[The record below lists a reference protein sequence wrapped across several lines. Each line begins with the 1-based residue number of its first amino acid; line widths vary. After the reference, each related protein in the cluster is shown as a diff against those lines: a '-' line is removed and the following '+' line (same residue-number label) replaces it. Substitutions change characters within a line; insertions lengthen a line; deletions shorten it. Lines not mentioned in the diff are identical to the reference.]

1 MEEMRPPEEELIPD
15 PEHGEETAEPS
26 PVTHHILP
34 KKVYKGMWGTVEIV
48 TVGLSL
54 LLLTVA
60 VGGYLFF
67 TMPATRELQSNRE
80 SRDALE
86 KELADAN
93 RKFGDISSTES
104 QVAKLVSSAEDFEAR
119 YLLEESTG
127 KTAIYQRL
135 NSLIGGFGLV
145 NSTGPDYVP
154 IAVSEEERREGQN
167 ERTQAGRSRFQSL
180 FPGVYVTMTV
190 EGSYVNLR
198 RFLNEIENSGEYIVI
213 STIELEPS
221 EAGESAGP
229 AADPGVTTVSADQG
243 DSGRTRG
250 KVVSLRL
257 ELAAYFQRNAGDK
270 LLTASAPSASEESS
284 APAQDK
290 ATGQ

>member
-1 MEEMRPPEEELIPD
+1 MEDKRPHEEELIPD
-15 PEHGEETAEPS
+15 PGHGDEGAETASVANHPR
-26 PVTHHILP
+26 P
-34 KKVYKGMWGTVEIV
+34 KKVYKGMWGTAEIA
-48 TVGLSL
+48 TVGLAL
-54 LLLTVA
+54 FLLTAAVA
-60 VGGYLFF
+60 GYLFF
-67 TMPATRELQSNRE
+67 TMPATRELQTNRE

-86 KELADAN
+86 KELAEAD
-93 RKFGDISSTES
+93 RKFGDISSTET

-135 NSLIGGFGLV
+135 NSLIGGFGLL

-154 IAVSEEERREGQN
+154 IAVSEDERRQGEN

-180 FPGVYVTMTV
+180 FPGIYVTMTV
-190 EGSYVNLR
+190 EGSYVDLR
-198 RFLNEIENSGEYIVI
+198 RFLNEIENSSEYIVI

-221 EAGESAGP
+221 ESEDSAGP
-229 AADPGVTTVSADQG
+229 VADPGATTVSADRG

-257 ELAAYFQRNAGDK
+257 ELAAYFQRNAEDK
-270 LLTASAPSASEESS
+270 LMTAAAP
-284 APAQDK
+284 PANGDEAQN
-290 ATGQ
+290 